1 MLNQK
6 VVQAQVSPD
15 EYGDEYDDEEQYMD
29 HEEMIKNAY
38 F

>member
-1 MLNQK
+1 MGGTNGPN
-6 VVQAQVSPD
+6 VSMD
-15 EYGDEYDDEEQYMD
+15 EYGDEYDDEDMQEYMD